1 MKPVNERVGEALARI
16 REEKPLLNH
25 ITNFV
30 VMNDTAN
37 VTLFTGAQP
46 VMAQAVEEVAEM
58 TSLAGALVLNA
69 GNVTH
74 PDWCEA
80 MILAGIQANKD
91 GTPIVMDPVGAGATT
106 MRTRMIRRLL
116 HETNIQIVRGNA
128 GEMGV
133 LSGMGG
139 KVRGVDSVEPA
150 GDPTEVARQMSR
162 AFNVVAAISGKHDTI
177 SDGERT
183 LRVENGHA
191 WLPTLT
197 GTGCMATTV
206 VAAFAAVERDYLVAA
221 AGAMAVYG
229 YAAEL
234 GAANASGP
242 ASFRVAMF
250 DHLYNMSPEQAAA
263 GVRIV
268 EV

>member
-1 MKPVNERVGEALARI
+1 MKTINERVGEALTRI
-16 REEKPLLNH
+16 REEKPMLNH

-37 VTLFTGAQP
+37 MTLFTGAQP
-46 VMAQAVEEVAEM
+46 VMTNALGEVEEM
-58 TSLAGALVLNA
+58 TELAGALVLNA
-69 GNVTH
+69 GNVTI
-74 PDWCEA
+74 PDWCDA
-80 MILAGIQANKD
+80 MVLAGVRANQK
-91 GTPIVMDPVGAGATT
+91 GIPVVMDPVGAGATA
-106 MRTRMIRRLL
+106 MRTRNIRRLL
-116 HETNIQIVRGNA
+116 HEMQIQIVRGNA
-128 GEMGV
+128 GEIGV

-150 GDPTEVARQMSR
+150 GDPTEVARQMAR
-162 AFNVVAAISGKHDTI
+162 TYHLVAAISGKHDII

-206 VAAFAAVERDYLVAA
+206 VAAFAAVEPDYLIAA

-229 YAAEL
+229 LAAEL
-234 GAANASGP
+234 GASQANGP

-250 DHLYNMSPEQAAA
+250 DHFYHLTPEQVVEGA
-263 GVRIV
+263 RIV